1 MRYRIRPFCILAA
14 AAALLLTGCSVK
26 MNQLETAKRLVP
38 AVQQSLRGGAN
49 AQTAAAYAW
58 EFSFN
63 GGAFIVYPVEAQG
76 RNVIFRNAGDL
87 RLVWDGESLIVI
99 EGMPGAFGRYEQG
112 IEGEQR
118 LDRWYARQNSP
129 TLRLTC
135 TPPRDWRLTED
146 RKGWRQECAG
156 AMEGRPVRAEH
167 GVEFD
172 RNNNIRE
179 IRSTLVPTV
188 GPAVLR
194 RLAG

>member
-1 MRYRIRPFCILAA
+1 MLYRIRTFCIFAA
-14 AAALLLTGCSVK
+14 TVSLFVTGCSVK
-26 MNQLETAKRLVP
+26 INQLETAKRLIP
-38 AVQQSLRGGAN
+38 AVQHSLRGGTDS
-49 AQTAAAYAW
+49 QTAAAYVW

-76 RNVIFRNAGDL
+76 RNVIFRNANDL
-87 RLVWDGESLIVI
+87 RIVWDGESLVVI

-112 IEGEQR
+112 VEGEQR

-135 TPPRDWRLTED
+135 TPQRDWRLTED
-146 RKGWRQECAG
+146 RKGWRQECTG
-156 AMEGRPVRAEH
+156 LMEGRSVRAEH

-172 RNNNIRE
+172 RNDNIRE
-179 IRSTLVPTV
+179 IRSTLVPTA